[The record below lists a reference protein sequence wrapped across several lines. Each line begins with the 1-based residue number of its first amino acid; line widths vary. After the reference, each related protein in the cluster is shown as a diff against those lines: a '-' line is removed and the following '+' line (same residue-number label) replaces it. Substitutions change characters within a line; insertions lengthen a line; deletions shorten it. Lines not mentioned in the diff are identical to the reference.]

1 MCEKR
6 LAHYEELAL
15 GFYSFPISLCR
26 KKKDDFCKKKKRKN
40 KKNDDVDSM
49 N

>member
-26 KKKDDFCKKKKRKN
+26 KKKMFFAKKKKRKN